1 MNILRARL
9 HTTSRKEPR
18 TMFERYFDRFNT
30 RNDRGSRRA
39 VNTCACTE
47 TANDICLCCLD
58 TALAVSIFA
67 ALRLIVIRL
76 ASLIIA
82 GVVVPADRVR
92 RPDLVSAN

>member
-1 MNILRARL
+1 
-9 HTTSRKEPR
+9 
-18 TMFERYFDRFNT
+18 MFERYFDRFNT

-58 TALAVSIFA
+58 TVLAVSIFA

-92 RPDLVSAN
+92 RPDLVSAY